1 MKKVFCGV
9 LIVLVFIACG
19 TDRPEVDVPASAV
32 LVLTGAALI
41 DGTGADPLDDAVL
54 AIDGNG
60 EIVLVGQGEP
70 RGIPETAVRI
80 DAGDA
85 TILPGFINA
94 HVHDAFS
101 GERLEA
107 WARAG
112 ITTVRDEAILD
123 ANAELADL
131 IARRDSQWQDPRYAR
146 LITAGW
152 MITAAGGY
160 GWIGVESEAAAR
172 DFVNREIDEGADQ
185 IKVAVEDGIAGQT
198 NRPVLPT
205 AFLQAIVTEAHA
217 RGVPVSAHV
226 TDSRFLETAVNCGV
240 DDAAHATWDRA
251 ADAVFQQMIAR
262 GIIMV
267 PTLTVFDAY
276 GSLAGA
282 AENVRRFA
290 TLGGTVALGNDYTAI
305 PQNRF
310 DHFELGMPLHEIECM
325 SRAGMS
331 PMQIIVAATRN
342 AAQAC
347 GLSDELGTLATGK
360 TADILVVKGNPLDRL
375 DALADVR
382 LVVHR
387 GVIIRRE

>member
-1 MKKVFCGV
+1 
-9 LIVLVFIACG
+9 
-19 TDRPEVDVPASAV
+19 
-32 LVLTGAALI
+32 
-41 DGTGADPLDDAVL
+41 
-54 AIDGNG
+54 
-60 EIVLVGQGEP
+60 
-70 RGIPETAVRI
+70 
-80 DAGDA
+80 
-85 TILPGFINA
+85 
-94 HVHDAFS
+94 
-101 GERLEA
+101 
-107 WARAG
+107 
-112 ITTVRDEAILD
+112 
-123 ANAELADL
+123 
-131 IARRDSQWQDPRYAR
+131 
-146 LITAGW
+146 
-152 MITAAGGY
+152 
-160 GWIGVESEAAAR
+160 
-172 DFVNREIDEGADQ
+172 
-185 IKVAVEDGIAGQT
+185 
-198 NRPVLPT
+198 
-205 AFLQAIVTEAHA
+205 
-217 RGVPVSAHV
+217 VSAHV

-251 ADAVFQQMIAR
+251 ADAVFQRMIAR

-305 PQNRF
+305 PQNHF

-325 SRAGMS
+325 TRAGMS